1 MRAIPRAQT
10 LRMIIVAS
18 VIAATLHSADVTR
31 APSPPSMSRSPAI
44 EAESPIMKITTPEIS
59 GGKIGRRRLRSGARA
74 ASRQPAKIVMPNTSG
89 SPPSFAAI
97 SDGPR

>member
-18 VIAATLHSADVTR
+18 VIAATLHSAELTG
-31 APSPPSMSRSPAI
+31 APSPPSMRRSPAI
-44 EAESPIMKITTPEIS
+44 EADTPIMKITTPEIS
-59 GGKIGRRRLRSGARA
+59 GGKIGRNRLSSGARA
-74 ASRQPAKIVMPNTSG
+74 ASKKPAKTVIPNTSG